1 MSQIENA
8 KIMDRYY
15 EQRALSSI
23 ADVPFFKIDQVVW
36 GSGFIGDDGEGN
48 PVVQE
53 IPSNVTVIEGEFHR
67 NYPTLSYSN
76 GAITVKATI
85 AVSELP
91 SDTNVE
97 FSALYVLDQAGG
109 VVAVFAVTPTW
120 MNSRRSLSLDGVLEI
135 GSLVNE

>member
-23 ADVPFFKIDQVVW
+23 AETPFFKIGEVVW
-36 GSGFIGDDGEGN
+36 GTGFVGDDGSGN
-48 PVVQE
+48 PIVLE
-53 IPSNVTVIEGEFHR
+53 IPTNVTDIEGEFHR
-67 NYPTLSYSN
+67 NEPTLSYSN

-85 AVSELP
+85 AVAELP
-91 SDTNVE
+91 SESNVE

-109 VVAVFAVTPTW
+109 IVAIFAVTPTW
-120 MNSRRSLSLDGVLEI
+120 MNSRRSLSIDGVLEI
-135 GSLVNE
+135 GSLVA